1 MPPEAAEGIA
11 GVHRPS
17 SGNRWDGRL
26 PRHRKYRLQLAWP
39 QQTPTRG
46 RWDSLR
52 ENLGVSNIET
62 TSWQLLNF
70 ELCLDVGVTV
80 GLVTCHPHPHGWFR
94 F

>member
-62 TSWQLLNF
+62 TTYETRSVQSFDGGRNCVSF
-70 ELCLDVGVTV
+70 G
-80 GLVTCHPHPHGWFR
+80 
-94 F
+94 